1 MSRRKK
7 GQRVHGWVVLDKPL
21 SMGSTPAVSKV
32 RALYQAQKAGHAGT
46 LDPLAS
52 GILPVALGEATKTV
66 PWLMDAQKVYRFTVR
81 WGVETTT
88 LDGEGEPCAHSEVRP
103 SPEAVERALGA
114 FVGTIAQTPP
124 VYSAIR
130 VDGARAYDL
139 ARAGE
144 EVTLEP
150 REVVIHEARMIAAG
164 PDEAEIRIRSG
175 KGVYVRSLARDLA
188 LALGTVGHV
197 TQLRREQV
205 GPFTLDDAVSFEE
218 LSQLEQAGEL
228 DGALLPLHAACTQLP
243 ELAIGADDAADL
255 RLGRSLLVTPSRMEV
270 LRPHLGEDRQCLALH
285 DGIAVAIGEVRAG
298 RFQPT
303 RVFQL

>member
-21 SMGSTPAVSKV
+21 AMGSTPAVSKV
-32 RALYQAQKAGHAGT
+32 RHLFQAQKAGHAGT

-88 LDGEGEPCAHSEVRP
+88 LDGEGEPCAHSDVRP
-103 SPEAVERALGA
+103 APQAVQRALAG
-114 FVGTIAQTPP
+114 FLGTISQTPP
-124 VYSAIR
+124 AYSAIR

-144 EVTLEP
+144 TVMLEP
-150 REVVIHEARMIAAG
+150 REVVIHEAEVVGAN
-164 PDEAEIRIRSG
+164 EHQAEIRIRSG

-188 LALGTVGHV
+188 HALGTLGHV

-205 GPFTLDDAVSFEE
+205 GPFTLEDAIGFEA

-228 DGALLPLHAACTQLP
+228 EGALLPLHAACESLP
-243 ELAIGADDAADL
+243 ELVISEADAADL
-255 RLGRSLLVTPSRMEV
+255 RLGRSLLVTPSRMEG
-270 LRPHLGEDRQCLALH
+270 LRAQLGEDRQCLAMTG
-285 DGIAVAIGEVRAG
+285 DEAVAIGEVRAG

-303 RVFQL
+303 RVFQP